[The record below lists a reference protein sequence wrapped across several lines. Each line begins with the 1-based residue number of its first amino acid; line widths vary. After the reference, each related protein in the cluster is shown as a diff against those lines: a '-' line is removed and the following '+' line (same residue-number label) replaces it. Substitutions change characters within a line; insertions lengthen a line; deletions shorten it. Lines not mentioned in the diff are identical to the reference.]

1 MKRGLKFLVIT
12 DAWATLALGMLGPIY
27 AIFVEQIGGDI
38 LDASWAF
45 FAFTFTSGVV
55 MYLLSFWE
63 NKIKHKEKLILASYI
78 LIAVGCLGYYFVY
91 NQISLLIVQVVLGL
105 ATALLAPAYDALYSH
120 YVVKKEEASD
130 WSLWE
135 SMGYIVGAIAAVIG
149 GYVVNIFG
157 FRILFIVMFI
167 VSLFGVFTAIN
178 LMRRKKYLNKN
189 TKLLKVVSNKILK
202 LRQLYQTT

>member
-1 MKRGLKFLVIT
+1 MKRGLKFLVLA

-63 NKIKHKEKLILASYI
+63 NKIKHKEWLILISYT
-78 LIAVGCLGYYFVY
+78 LISAGCLGYYFVY
-91 NQISLLIVQVVLGL
+91 NQFSLLVVQVVLGL

-120 YVVKKEEASD
+120 YVIKKEEASD
-130 WSLWE
+130 WGLWE
-135 SMGYIVGAIAAVIG
+135 SMGYIVGAFAAIIG
-149 GYVVNIFG
+149 GYVANMLG
-157 FRILFIVMFI
+157 FKILFLAMFV
-167 VSLFGVFTAIN
+167 VSLLGVFTAIN
-178 LMRRKKYLNKN
+178 LFRKRRYLNE
-189 TKLLKVVSNKILK
+189 
-202 LRQLYQTT
+202 Y